1 MNYQI
6 YKSGL
11 YMILLLT
18 LVAKSFSTTD
28 VMIGELYSS
37 LGIILG
43 AFATHDLSE
52 KQNENYN

>member
-6 YKSGL
+6 YKSGI
-11 YMILLLT
+11 YMIILIT
-18 LVAKSFSTTD
+18 LVAKSFTTSD
-28 VMIGELYSS
+28 VMISEIYSS

-52 KQNENYN
+52 KQIQKI

>member
-6 YKSGL
+6 YKSGI
-11 YMILLLT
+11 YMIILIT
-18 LVAKSFSTTD
+18 LVAKSFTTSD
-28 VMIGELYSS
+28 VMISEIYNS

-52 KQNENYN
+52 KQIQKI

>member
-6 YKSGL
+6 YKSGI
-11 YMILLLT
+11 YMILLLI
-18 LVAKSFSTTD
+18 LVAKSFSPGD
-28 VMIGELYSS
+28 VMISEIYSS

-52 KQNENYN
+52 KQNQKI